1 MLKKLPA
8 LFAGMLVALTAFAVS
23 ESELRNGHPDTYTVK
38 RGDTL
43 WDISARFLK
52 KPWLWPEIWQAN
64 PQVENPHLIYPGD
77 VLNLSYL
84 HGGGGGSARLS
95 NSGPR
100 VRREP
105 LEDAIQPISLK
116 DIEQFLKNM
125 RVVDEKTFKGL
136 PHVVAVEENRPRAVN
151 GNLIYVRGL
160 EAKAG
165 DAFVVVRPTNLYY
178 SVEGKKDGD
187 PPTTHARALDTQHGQ
202 NKMLWH
208 HNPVK
213 DLFGRNSNV
222 LGYEVQVLANVQ
234 VTRTG
239 DPSSLLITYSD
250 YEIRPGD
257 LIMPIEDRPY
267 DSQYFPHAPK
277 TVPTSFEVLAFTDA
291 LNAVG
296 SKQVVALSRGAADG
310 IENGHTFSIY
320 HPGDRITDQ
329 YKYPEFGARRLFNPN
344 DSKVTLP
351 SEFVGHVMIFR
362 TFDRVSYGLV
372 MDGLKP
378 VHLHDV
384 LTAPE

>member
-8 LFAGMLVALTAFAVS
+8 VFAGLLVALTAFAVS

-84 HGGGGGSARLS
+84 NGGARLS
-95 NSGPR
+95 SGGPR
-100 VRREP
+100 IRREP
-105 LEDAIQPISLK
+105 LDEAIQPINLK

-125 RVVDEKTFKGL
+125 RVVDQDTFKGL
-136 PHVVAVEENRPRAVN
+136 PHVVAVEENKLRAVN
-151 GNLIYVRGL
+151 GNLVYVRGL
-160 EAKAG
+160 DAQPG
-165 DAFVVVRPTNLYY
+165 DAFVVVRPSNLYY
-178 SVEGKKDGD
+178 SVEGKRDGD
-187 PPTTHARALDTQHGQ
+187 PPTTHVRPLDTQHGL

-213 DLFGRNSNV
+213 NFFGRNSTV
-222 LGYEVQVLANVQ
+222 LGYEVQVIANGQ

-250 YEIRPGD
+250 FEIRAGD
-257 LIMPIEDRPY
+257 LIMPVEDKPY
-267 DSQYFPHAPK
+267 DSQYFPHPPK
-277 TVPTSFEVLAFTDA
+277 SVPTSFEVLAFTDA
-291 LNAVG
+291 MNTVG
-296 SKQVVALSRGAADG
+296 PKQVVALSRGAADG
-310 IENGHTFSIY
+310 IENGHVFSIY
-320 HPGDRITDQ
+320 HPGDRITDK
-329 YKYPEFGARRLFNPN
+329 YKYPDEGARQFFNPK

-351 SEFVGHVMIFR
+351 NEYVGHVMIFR

-372 MDGLKP
+372 MDGLRP
-378 VHLHDV
+378 VHLNDV

>member
-8 LFAGMLVALTAFAVS
+8 LFAGLLVALTAFAVN

-84 HGGGGGSARLS
+84 NGGGGARLS
-95 NSGPR
+95 STGPR

-105 LEDAIQPISLK
+105 LEEAILPIDLK

-125 RVVDEKTFKGL
+125 RVVDDKTFRGL
-136 PHVVAVEENRPRAVN
+136 PHVVAIEENKLRGIN
-151 GNLIYVRGL
+151 GSLVYVRGL
-160 EAKAG
+160 DAKPG

-178 SVEGKKDGD
+178 SIEGRKNE
-187 PPTTHARALDTQHGQ
+187 PPTTHVRPLDTQHGQ
-202 NKMLWH
+202 NKMIWH
-208 HNPVK
+208 NNPVK
-213 DLFGRNSNV
+213 NMFGRNSSV
-222 LGYEVQVLANVQ
+222 LGYEVQVIANAQ

-250 YEIRPGD
+250 FEIRAGD
-257 LIMPIEDRPY
+257 LVMPIEAKPY
-267 DSQYFPHAPK
+267 DSQYLPHPPSS
-277 TVPTSFEVLAFTDA
+277 VPTSFEVLAFTDA
-291 LNAVG
+291 LSAVG
-296 SKQVVALSRGAADG
+296 PKQVVALSRGAADG
-310 IENGHTFSIY
+310 IENGHVFTIY
-320 HPGDRITDQ
+320 HPGDRITD
-329 YKYPEFGARRLFNPN
+329 KYRYPDDGARQFFNPK

-351 SEFVGHVMIFR
+351 EEYVGHVMIFR

-372 MDGLKP
+372 MDGLRP
-378 VHLHDV
+378 VQLNDV
-384 LTAPE
+384 LRAPE

>member
-8 LFAGMLVALTAFAVS
+8 LFAGLLVALTAFAVS

-84 HGGGGGSARLS
+84 NNGGARLTGG
-95 NSGPR
+95 GPR

-125 RVVDEKTFKGL
+125 RVVDENTFKGL
-136 PHVVAVEENRPRAVN
+136 PHIVAVEENKLRAVN
-151 GNLIYVRGL
+151 GNLAYVRGL
-160 EAKAG
+160 DAKPG
-165 DAFVVVRPTNLYY
+165 DAFVIVRPTHLYY
-178 SVEGKKDGD
+178 SVEGKKGN
-187 PPTTHARALDTQHGQ
+187 PPTTHARVLDTTHGQ

-208 HNPVK
+208 NNPVK
-213 DLFGRNSNV
+213 NMFGRNSSI
-222 LGYEVQVLANVQ
+222 LGYEVQVIANAQ

-277 TVPTSFEVLAFTDA
+277 SVPTSFEVLAFTDA
-291 LNAVG
+291 LNAIG
-296 SKQVVALSRGAADG
+296 PKQVVALSRGSADG
-310 IENGHTFSIY
+310 IENGQTFSIY
-320 HPGDRITDQ
+320 HPGERITDQ
-329 YKYPEFGARRLFNPN
+329 YKYPEGGARNFFNPN

-351 SEFVGHVMIFR
+351 AEYIGHVMIFR

-372 MDGLKP
+372 MDGLRP

>member
-8 LFAGMLVALTAFAVS
+8 LFAGLLVALTAFAVN
-23 ESELRNGHPDTYTVK
+23 ESELRNDHPDTYTVK

-84 HGGGGGSARLS
+84 NGRARLTGT
-95 NSGPR
+95 GPR

-105 LEDAIQPISLK
+105 LDEAVQPIPLK

-125 RVVDEKTFKGL
+125 RVIDENTFKGL
-136 PHVVAVEENRPRAVN
+136 PHVVAVEENKIYAAN

-160 EAKAG
+160 DARPG

-178 SVEGKKDGD
+178 SLAPRRDGEA
-187 PPTTHARALDTQHGQ
+187 PTTHVRPLNTRHGQ
-202 NKMLWH
+202 SKMIWH

-213 DLFGRNSNV
+213 DMFGRNASV
-222 LGYEVQVLANVQ
+222 LGYEVQVIASVQ
-234 VTRTG
+234 VTKSGPT
-239 DPSSLLITYSD
+239 SSLLVTYSD
-250 YEIRPGD
+250 VEIHESD
-257 LIMPIEDRPY
+257 LIMPVEDKPY
-267 DSQYFPHAPK
+267 DSHYLPHPPTA
-277 TVPTSFEVLAFTDA
+277 VPTSFEVLAFTDA
-291 LNAVG
+291 ANAVG
-296 SKQVVALSRGAADG
+296 PKQVVALSRGSADG
-310 IENGHTFSIY
+310 VENGHVFTIY
-320 HPGDRITDQ
+320 HPGDTITDR
-329 YKYPEFGARRLFNPN
+329 YKYPDGSARKFFNPN

-351 SEFVGHVMIFR
+351 EEYVGHVMIFR
-362 TFDRVSYGLV
+362 TFERVSYGLI

-378 VHLHDV
+378 VHLNDV
-384 LTAPE
+384 LRAPE

>member
-8 LFAGMLVALTAFAVS
+8 LFAGLLVALTAFAVS

-84 HGGGGGSARLS
+84 NAGGGARLTGT
-95 NSGPR
+95 GPR

-105 LEDAIQPISLK
+105 LDEAIQPINLK

-125 RVVDEKTFKGL
+125 RVVDEKTFKSL
-136 PHVVAVEENRPRAVN
+136 PHIVAVEENKLRAVN
-151 GNLIYVRGL
+151 GNLAYVRGL
-160 EAKAG
+160 DGKPG
-165 DAFVVVRPTNLYY
+165 DSYVIVRPTNLYY

-187 PPTTHARALDTQHGQ
+187 PPTTHVRSLDTQHGQ

-208 HNPVK
+208 PSPVK
-213 DLFGRNSNV
+213 NMFGRNASV
-222 LGYEVQVLANVQ
+222 LGYEVQVLANAQ
-234 VTRTG
+234 ITRAG
-239 DPSSLLITYSD
+239 DPSSVLITYSD

-267 DSQYFPHAPK
+267 DSQYVPHAPK
-277 TVPTSFEVLAFTDA
+277 SVPTSFEVLAFTDA

-296 SKQVVALSRGAADG
+296 PKQVVALSRGSADG
-310 IENGHTFSIY
+310 IENGQTFSIY
-320 HPGDRITDQ
+320 HPGERITDQ
-329 YKYPEFGARRLFNPN
+329 YKYPEGGARNFFNPN

-351 SEFVGHVMIFR
+351 AEFIGHVMIFR

-372 MDGLKP
+372 MDGLRP

>member
-8 LFAGMLVALTAFAVS
+8 LFAGLLVALTAFAVS

-84 HGGGGGSARLS
+84 NGGGARLS
-95 NSGPR
+95 RDGGPR

-105 LEDAIQPISLK
+105 LEDAIQPINLK

-125 RVVDEKTFKGL
+125 RVVDEKTFKSL
-136 PHVVAVEENRPRAVN
+136 PYIVAVEENKLRAVN
-151 GNLIYVRGL
+151 GNLAYVRGL
-160 EAKAG
+160 DGKAG
-165 DAFVVVRPTNLYY
+165 DSFVIVRPTHLYY
-178 SVEGKKDGD
+178 STEGKRDGD
-187 PPTTHARALDTQHGQ
+187 PPTTHVRTLDTQHGQ

-213 DLFGRNSNV
+213 NLFGRNSSV
-222 LGYEVQVLANVQ
+222 LGYEVQVLANAQ
-234 VTRTG
+234 ITRTG
-239 DPSSLLITYSD
+239 DPSSVLITYSD
-250 YEIRPGD
+250 YEIRAGD

-267 DSQYFPHAPK
+267 DSEYFPHAPK
-277 TVPTSFEVLAFTDA
+277 SVPTSFEVLAFTDA

-296 SKQVVALSRGAADG
+296 PKQVVALSRGAADG

-320 HPGDRITDQ
+320 HPGERVTDQ
-329 YKYPEFGARRLFNPN
+329 HKYPEGGARNFFNPN

-351 SEFVGHVMIFR
+351 SEYVGHVMIFR

-372 MDGLKP
+372 MDGLRP
-378 VHLHDV
+378 VHLNDV

>member
-8 LFAGMLVALTAFAVS
+8 LFAGLLVALTAFAVS
-23 ESELRNGHPDTYTVK
+23 ETELRNGHPDTYTVK

-84 HGGGGGSARLS
+84 NGNGGGARLS
-95 NSGPR
+95 NGGPQ
-100 VRREP
+100 VRRDP
-105 LEDAIQPISLK
+105 LDEAIQPINLK
-116 DIEQFLKNM
+116 DIEPFLKNM

-136 PHVVAVEENRPRAVN
+136 PYVVAVEEDKLRATS
-151 GNLIYVRGL
+151 GNLAYVRGL
-160 EAKAG
+160 
-165 DAFVVVRPTNLYY
+165 DAQTGSTYVIVRPTNLYY

-187 PPTTHARALDTQHGQ
+187 PPTTHVRPLDTRHGQ

-213 DLFGRNSNV
+213 NLFGRNSSV
-222 LGYEVQVLANVQ
+222 LGYEVEVIGNAQ

-250 YEIRPGD
+250 FEVRAGD
-257 LIMPIEDRPY
+257 LVMPVEDKPY
-267 DSQYFPHAPK
+267 DSHYLPHPPQN
-277 TVPTSFEVLAFTDA
+277 VPTSFEVLAFTDA
-291 LNAVG
+291 VNAVG
-296 SKQVVALSRGAADG
+296 PKQVVALSRGSADG
-310 IENGHTFSIY
+310 VENGHVFSVY
-320 HPGDRITDQ
+320 HPGDRVTDQ
-329 YKYPEFGARRLFNPN
+329 YKYPDGGARNFFNPH

-351 SEFVGHVMIFR
+351 AEFVGHVMIFR
-362 TFDRVSYGLV
+362 TFERVSYGLV
-372 MDGLKP
+372 MDGLRP
-378 VHLHDV
+378 VKLNDV